1 MGRPKLFSRED
12 VLTKAISVFWEKG
25 FAETSVQDLERTTG
39 VNKSGLYAEFKDKK
53 DIFLESLRYYL
64 ETRGGDDILAAE
76 PKGWH
81 NIERFLAVAQTCY
94 VGSGRR
100 GCFSVNS
107 LRDIAILPPD
117 AQQIIDRNN
126 ATLKRLIISNIKAEL
141 PGATNAPLLADMVL
155 TYFSGLCIE
164 QNVAASKQ
172 VAISRKITSFMN
184 FLRAAH

>member
-12 VLTKAISVFWEKG
+12 VLTKAIGVFWEKG
-25 FAETSVQDLERTTG
+25 FAETSLQDLERTTG
-39 VNKSGLYAEFKDKK
+39 VNKSGLYAEFRDKK

-81 NIERFLAVAQTCY
+81 NIERFLAAAQTCY
-94 VGSGRR
+94 VAGGRR

-107 LRDIAILPPD
+107 LREIAVLPPN
-117 AQQIIDRNN
+117 AQQIIDRRN
-126 ATLKRLIISNIKAEL
+126 ASLKRLIIRNVKAE

-155 TYFSGLCIE
+155 TFFAGLCIE
-164 QNVAASKQ
+164 QNVASNQA
-172 VAISRKITSFMN
+172 AISRKITGFMN

>member
-39 VNKSGLYAEFKDKK
+39 VNKSGLYSEFKDKK

-64 ETRGGDDILAAE
+64 ETRGGDNILAAE
-76 PKGWH
+76 PKGWR

-94 VGSGRR
+94 VDGGRR

-107 LRDIAILPPD
+107 LRDIAVLPPD
-117 AQQIIDRNN
+117 TQQIINKSN
-126 ATLKRLIISNIKAEL
+126 ATLKKLITGNIKAEL
-141 PGATNAPLLADMVL
+141 PGATNAALLADMVL
-155 TYFSGLCIE
+155 TFFSGLCIE
-164 QNVAASKQ
+164 QNVVSNQA
-172 VAISRKITSFMN
+172 AISRKITGFMN
-184 FLRAAH
+184 FLRAAR

>member
-1 MGRPKLFSRED
+1 MGRPKLFSREE

-94 VGSGRR
+94 VGGRR

-107 LRDIAILPPD
+107 LRDIALLPHD

-126 ATLKRLIISNIKAEL
+126 ATLKKLIMSNIKAEL

-155 TYFSGLCIE
+155 TLFSGLCIE
-164 QNVAASKQ
+164 QNVASNQA
-172 VAISRKITSFMN
+172 AISRKITSFMD
-184 FLRAAH
+184 FLRTAH

>member
-1 MGRPKLFSRED
+1 MGRPRLFSRED

-39 VNKSGLYAEFKDKK
+39 VNKFGLYAEFKDKK

-76 PKGWH
+76 PRGWH
-81 NIERFLAVAQTCY
+81 NIERFLAVAQACY
-94 VGSGRR
+94 AGGGRR

-107 LRDIAILPPD
+107 LRDIALLPPD
-117 AQQIIDRNN
+117 ARQIIDKNN
-126 ATLKRLIISNIKAEL
+126 ATLKRLIIRNIKAEL
-141 PGATNAPLLADMVL
+141 PGVTSAPLFADMVL
-155 TYFSGLCIE
+155 TFFSGLCIE
-164 QNVAASKQ
+164 QNAASNQ
-172 VAISRKITSFMN
+172 VAISRKIASFMN

>member
-12 VLTKAISVFWEKG
+12 VLTEAIGVFWEKG

-53 DIFLESLRYYL
+53 DIFVESLRYYL
-64 ETRGGDDILAAE
+64 ETRGGDDILVAE
-76 PKGWH
+76 PRGWR

-94 VGSGRR
+94 AGGGRR

-107 LRDIAILPPD
+107 LRDIAMLPPN
-117 AQQIIDRNN
+117 AQQIIDKSN
-126 ATLKRLIISNIKAEL
+126 AILKRLMVSNIKAEL
-141 PGATNAPLLADMVL
+141 PSAANGPLLADMVL
-155 TYFSGLCIE
+155 TFFSGLCIE
-164 QNVAASKQ
+164 QNVASNQ
-172 VAISRKITSFMN
+172 VTISRKITSFMN